1 MTAESRKPAV
11 TSTRRERKAQ
21 RTRHRILDAARALFE
36 SQPYEDVKMDDIS
49 EQVDLSRATLY
60 NYFGSKEAI
69 YFEIGVQGLRQ
80 IHERQRNAI
89 TGDGSGLEKLLVLSE
104 DALRR
109 LIEEPII
116 PEIIRKYLVA
126 NSQAETPSHVVV
138 GRMMKGE
145 EVEDA
150 YSVILA
156 SFLEGMREFEETWV
170 AVIRKGYDDGS
181 IRHELSPEQLTHLLF
196 MVILGMIDRINL
208 ERIVLGQLKLTNEH
222 IVQLTVDLIRKYLT
236 H

>member
-1 MTAESRKPAV
+1 MTAESTKPAV

-21 RTRHRILDAARALFE
+21 RTRHRILDAARELFE
-36 SQPYEDVKMDDIS
+36 NQPYEDVKMDDIS

-69 YFEIGVQGLRQ
+69 YFEIGVQELRRMQ
-80 IHERQRNAI
+80 KSQRNAI
-89 TGDGSGLEKLLVLSE
+89 SGDGSGLEKLLVLSE

-109 LIEEPII
+109 LIEETII
-116 PEIIRKYLVA
+116 SEIIRKYLVA
-126 NSQAETPSHVVV
+126 NAQAETPSHVVV
-138 GRMMKGE
+138 GRMSKGE

-181 IRHELSPEQLTHLLF
+181 IRHDLSPEQLTHLLF

-222 IVQLTVDLIRKYLT
+222 IIPLTVDMIRKYLT
-236 H
+236 N

>member
-1 MTAESRKPAV
+1 MTTESRSPAV

-21 RTRHRILDAARALFE
+21 RTRQRILDAARELFE
-36 SQPYEDVKMDDIS
+36 GQPYDDVKMDDIS

-60 NYFGSKEAI
+60 NHFGSKEAI
-69 YFEIGVQGLRQ
+69 YFEIGVQGLGR
-80 IHERQRNAI
+80 IHERQRSAI

-104 DALRR
+104 DVLRR

-126 NSQAETPSHVVV
+126 NAQAETPSHVVV
-138 GRMMKGE
+138 GRMIKGE

-181 IRHELSPEQLTHLLF
+181 IRHDLSPEQLTHLLF
-196 MVILGMIDRINL
+196 MIILGMIDRINL
-208 ERIVLGQLKLTNEH
+208 ERIVLGLLKLNNEH
-222 IVQLTVDLIRKYLT
+222 IIQLTVDMIRKYLT
-236 H
+236 N

>member
-1 MTAESRKPAV
+1 MTAESRKPTV
-11 TSTRRERKAQ
+11 MSTRRERKAQ
-21 RTRHRILDAARALFE
+21 RTRNRILDAAKTLFE
-36 SQPYEDVKMDDIS
+36 NQPYENVKMEDIS

-69 YFEIGVQGLRQ
+69 YFEIGVQEMR
-80 IHERQRNAI
+80 RMRKSQRNAI
-89 TGDGSGLEKLLVLSE
+89 TGDGTGLEKLLVLSE

-116 PEIIRKYLVA
+116 SEIIRRYLVA
-126 NSQAETPSHVVV
+126 NAQAETPSHVVV
-138 GRMMKGE
+138 GRMIEGE

-170 AVIRKGYDDGS
+170 AVIREGYDDGS
-181 IRHELSPEQLTHLLF
+181 IRHDLSPEQLTHLLF

-208 ERIVLGQLKLTNEH
+208 EKIVLGQLKLTDEH
-222 IVQLTVDLIRKYLT
+222 IVQLTVDMIRKYLT
-236 H
+236 N